1 MKKIGRFLLLAL
13 AALLLLA
20 AAGMAYIYWA
30 LPKAPP
36 APELTIELSPQRLVR
51 GEYLAN
57 AVMGCLD
64 CHAQRDFTKFT
75 APVIPGTEGAGG
87 ERWGHEMNFAGEMY
101 APNITP
107 AALKNWSDGELFRA
121 ITQGINRDG
130 KALFPIMPY
139 LKYGALDREDI
150 YAVIA
155 YLRTI
160 EPVENQVPERKLDF
174 PLSLIVNTIPRS
186 PQFSNRPSATASK
199 QEKGAYLIKAAAC
212 GECHTPM
219 EKGQFITEM
228 EYAGGMAFPM
238 PNGTVCYSSNLT
250 PHEETGLGAWTE
262 EKFIER
268 FTRHRDGKLAERKVK
283 PGEFNSIMPWTYY
296 AQMTD
301 EDLAS
306 IYAYLQSL
314 EPIEHAVEKFH
325 SSTEEQE
332 S

>member
-20 AAGMAYIYWA
+20 ATGMAYIYWA

-36 APELTIELSPQRLVR
+36 APELTIELSPERLVR

-87 ERWGHEMNFAGEMY
+87 ERWGHEMNFAGEMH

-121 ITQGINRDG
+121 ITQGIDREG

-139 LKYGALDREDI
+139 LKYGTLDREDI

-174 PLSLIVNTIPRS
+174 PLSLIVNTIPSS
-186 PQFSNRPSATASK
+186 PQFSDRPSAKASK
-199 QEKGAYLIKAAAC
+199 PEKGAYLIKAAAC

-268 FTRHRDGKLAERKVK
+268 FARHRDGKLAERKVK

-296 AQMTD
+296 AQMTN

-325 SSTEEQE
+325 PSTEEQE
-332 S
+332 G